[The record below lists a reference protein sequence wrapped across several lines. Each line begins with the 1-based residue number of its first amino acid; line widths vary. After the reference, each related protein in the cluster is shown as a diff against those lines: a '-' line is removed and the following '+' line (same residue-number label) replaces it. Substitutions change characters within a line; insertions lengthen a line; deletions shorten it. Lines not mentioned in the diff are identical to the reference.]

1 MGAFTTISGQA
12 FRAMQFSAGVLL
24 RDFDPANPPAAL
36 TDSMILCATSG
47 GVSAQ
52 CTPTYEDLGEDVDNC
67 PKNTMELKKLI
78 GWDCKL
84 SFTALET
91 TLEVL
96 ALALGAADSTT
107 ATGRVKPRSTLSTA
121 DFGTVWWVGDRFDGG
136 FAAIRLDNAL
146 GGGFEL
152 QTTDKGKG
160 QISVEL
166 TGHGS
171 MSDPEAVPMAFYS
184 LEGPSVDL
192 SALVISGASL
202 SPAFDP
208 DTTVYTA
215 ATTAASGTVTATA
228 ADNSAAVTLRNGGA
242 AVANGA
248 AASWT
253 TGENTLSITVTNGAL
268 QKVYT
273 VTVTRGA

>member
-107 ATGRVKPRSTLSTA
+107 ATGRVKPRATLSTA

-171 MSDPEAVPMAFYS
+171 MSDPEAVPMASHSSFRTS
-184 LEGPSVDL
+184 HSPSPSPNTRDSRPMSTVIPGIIW
-192 SALVISGASL
+192 ALYTGFPSSRFSCMVIA
-202 SPAFDP
+202 PVWA
-208 DTTVYTA
+208 
-215 ATTAASGTVTATA
+215 
-228 ADNSAAVTLRNGGA
+228 
-242 AVANGA
+242 
-248 AASWT
+248 
-253 TGENTLSITVTNGAL
+253 
-268 QKVYT
+268 KVRPLLT
-273 VTVTRGA
+273 